1 MRNPGLI
8 KNFIAGGAIGAYRI
22 AKFGASDTAA
32 LQASAATDALL
43 GVCIQPDGAA
53 QGDRVD
59 ICLSGVT
66 EVEFGDD
73 VTRGALLTSD
83 ADGRAVPVTRHTHTE
98 NTAGAYAQNATTG
111 AATAGRV
118 LGVAMCS
125 GAAGDIGSV
134 HILPSLA

>member
-8 KNFIAGGAIGAYRI
+8 KNFIAGGTIAAYRI
-22 AKFGASDTAA
+22 GKFGASDTIA
-32 LQASAATDALL
+32 LQASAATDALI
-43 GVCIQPDGAA
+43 GVCIQPGGAA

-59 ICLSGVT
+59 FVLSGVA
-66 EVEFGDD
+66 EVELGDD

-83 ADGRAVPVTRHTHTE
+83 ADGKAVAVARHTHTE
-98 NTAGAYAQNATTG
+98 NTAGTYGQNATTG

-118 LGVAMCS
+118 IGVAMCS

-134 HILPSLA
+134 HILPSFA